1 MGLDLALGLVPGLLD
16 EDDPPPVA
24 ERAAA
29 PVADFLAGVYPEP
42 EPEPEP
48 TPDWVRLPGR
58 QVVSRLMQRGRKI
71 G

>member
-16 EDDPPPVA
+16 EDEPSAGEKAV
-24 ERAAA
+24 
-29 PVADFLAGVYPEP
+29 VSTDFLAGVYPQP

-48 TPDWVRLPGR
+48 TPDWLRLPGR